1 MNPQRMQVNGYLVW
15 LSFFYVAY
23 LVLKIGFPSSESM
36 YSLMGSLMLLVGGF
50 AGIQACA
57 SFGGRRS
64 FTGRI
69 ALYFAL
75 ALILISIS
83 MLASSLSAGLS
94 YPAEE
99 ILSSIDLTMFVLAQC
114 IATYAIVASLRSVFD
129 RINTRVVVYIL
140 MSALFS
146 IVIAWFNLRAGLQIG
161 LIQSNLNE
169 IFWVGLFPV
178 LIFLQLAGGLLLINL
193 LGKWYA
199 TQTIRAIAFG
209 FVCFDILFPP
219 VVVYILVAS
228 FAFLGNQVTAFL
240 TGISFQA
247 VTAMFIVSLALT
259 QMKPRQTGPFY
270 ALHGSGRIR
279 SGP

>member
-1 MNPQRMQVNGYLVW
+1 MNSRRLQVNSYLVW
-15 LSFFYVAY
+15 LSFFYVAF
-23 LVLKIGFPSSESM
+23 LVMKTVFPSSESM
-36 YSLMGSLMLLVGGF
+36 YSLMGALMLLVGGL
-50 AGIQACA
+50 AGLQASA

-75 ALILISIS
+75 ALILVSIS
-83 MLASSLSAGLS
+83 MLASALLAGLS
-94 YPAEE
+94 YSAGAVVSG
-99 ILSSIDLTMFVLAQC
+99 INLMTFVLAQC
-114 IATYAIVASLRSVFD
+114 ISTYAIVASLRSVID
-129 RINTRVVVYIL
+129 RINTRAVVYIL
-140 MSALFS
+140 LSALFS
-146 IVIAWFNLRAGLQIG
+146 IVIAWFNLMAGLRIG
-161 LIQSNLNE
+161 LIQSNIDE

-199 TQTIRAIAFG
+199 TKTIRTIAFG

-219 VVVYILVAS
+219 VVVYILVTS
-228 FAFLGNQVTAFL
+228 LAFLGNQATAFL

-247 VTAMFIVSLALT
+247 VTAMFIVGLALT

-270 ALHGSGRIR
+270 TIRGAGR
-279 SGP
+279 S

>member
-1 MNPQRMQVNGYLVW
+1 MNFQRVQVNGYLVW

-23 LVLKIGFPSSESM
+23 LVLKAGFPSSESM
-36 YSLMGSLMLLVGGF
+36 YSLMGSLMLFVGGL
-50 AGIQACA
+50 AGIQASA

-64 FTGRI
+64 FTGKI

-75 ALILISIS
+75 ALILVSIS

-94 YPAEE
+94 YPAGRV
-99 ILSSIDLTMFVLAQC
+99 LSSIDLTTFVLAQC
-114 IATYAIVASLRSVFD
+114 ISIYAIVASLRSVID
-129 RINTRVVVYIL
+129 RINTRAVVYIL
-140 MSALFS
+140 LSALFS
-146 IVIAWFNLRAGLQIG
+146 IIIALFNLRAGLRIG
-161 LIQSNLNE
+161 LIQSNLDE
-169 IFWVGLFPV
+169 VFWVGLFPI

-199 TQTIRAIAFG
+199 TQTIRIIAFG

-219 VVVYILVAS
+219 VVVYILVGS
-228 FAFLGNQVTAFL
+228 LAFLGYQATAFL

-247 VTAMFIVSLALT
+247 VTAMFIVGLALT

-270 ALHGSGRIR
+270 AIRGAGR
-279 SGP
+279 S

>member
-1 MNPQRMQVNGYLVW
+1 MNLQRVQVNSYLVW

-23 LVLKIGFPSSESM
+23 LVLKAGFPSSESM
-36 YSLMGSLMLLVGGF
+36 YSLMGSLMLLVGGL

-57 SFGGRRS
+57 SFGGRKN
-64 FTGRI
+64 FTGGI

-75 ALILISIS
+75 ALILVSIS

-94 YPAEE
+94 YPAAD
-99 ILSSIDLTMFVLAQC
+99 ILSIVDLATFVLAQC
-114 IATYAIVASLRSVFD
+114 ISTYAIVASLRSVFN
-129 RINTRVVVYIL
+129 RINKRAVVYIL
-140 MSALFS
+140 LSGVFS
-146 IVIAWFNLRAGLQIG
+146 IVIAWFNLQTGQQIQ
-161 LIQSNLNE
+161 LIQSNLDE
-169 IFWVGLFPV
+169 IFWVGLFPI

-199 TQTIRAIAFG
+199 TQTIRTIAFG

-219 VVVYILVAS
+219 VMAYLLVAS
-228 FAFLGNQVTAFL
+228 LAFLGNQVTTFL

-247 VTAMFIVSLALT
+247 VTAMFIVSVALT

-270 ALHGSGRIR
+270 AIHGAGR
-279 SGP
+279 S